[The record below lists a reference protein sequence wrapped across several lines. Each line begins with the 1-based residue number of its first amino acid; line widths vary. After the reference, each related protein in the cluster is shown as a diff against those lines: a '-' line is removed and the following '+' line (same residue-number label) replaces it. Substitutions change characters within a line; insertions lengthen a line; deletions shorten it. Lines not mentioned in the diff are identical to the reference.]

1 MVEII
6 EVETIGDLI
15 TELNKYPKD
24 MKLGND
30 DDDFPL
36 SWDVWIKKGYEYE
49 TNKKVKIFVL
59 GSAGQLDYEEG
70 EDKC

>member
-1 MVEII
+1 
-6 EVETIGDLI
+6 
-15 TELNKYPKD
+15 

-49 TNKKVKIFVL
+49 TNKKVKIFVI